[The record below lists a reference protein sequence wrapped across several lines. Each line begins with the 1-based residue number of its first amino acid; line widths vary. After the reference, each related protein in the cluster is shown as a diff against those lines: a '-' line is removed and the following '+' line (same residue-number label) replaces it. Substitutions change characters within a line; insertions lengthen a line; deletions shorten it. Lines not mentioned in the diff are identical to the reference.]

1 MVISSPLCLSCQP
14 RSTPSDTKRRLG
26 LSPGRL
32 QQHGC
37 GWRRNYV
44 PRVAAAHSA
53 GRGVWA
59 AERRAKA
66 VVDKVDA
73 EAPPLPSGATVIAVS

>member
-1 MVISSPLCLSCQP
+1 LDYLRDVSNSMVAVGGGTTFLESL
-14 RSTPSDTKRRLG
+14 RLI
-26 LSPGRL
+26 P
-32 QQHGC
+32 Q
-37 GWRRNYV
+37 V
-44 PRVAAAHSA
+44 EAA
-53 GRGVWA
+53 WA